1 MTRASESRTY
11 GQHPQRKDQQGE
23 FEIPLN
29 HEAKTIFVLTILLP
43 IACYFLTRGCHYWHF
58 RSQTNFQG
66 GFFLLASLSDFIN
79 HFIRRPS
86 VAAPDVVHLAVLVDQ
101 RRGEAVGNSAASG
114 RPAH

>member
-43 IACYFLTRGCHYWHF
+43 IACYFLTRGCIIGIFALKPISKVAFSY
-58 RSQTNFQG
+58 SPV
-66 GFFLLASLSDFIN
+66 FLISSITSSGVQALPRQMLSTLPYLSIN
-79 HFIRRPS
+79 AVARPCEIVPPS
-86 VAAPDVVHLAVLVDQ
+86 VC
-101 RRGEAVGNSAASG
+101 R
-114 RPAH
+114 